1 MATHSFGFGLL
12 TLLSLFCEKIKINK
26 NNRFAWYINN
36 LNDDYNSDSDDD
48 FVPEDNTLNS
58 EDEYDTDD
66 SSVNFADEEANE
78 SPIVM
83 GCTR

>member
-1 MATHSFGFGLL
+1 MT
-12 TLLSLFCEKIKINK
+12 
-26 NNRFAWYINN
+26 
-36 LNDDYNSDSDDD
+36 
-48 FVPEDNTLNS
+48 VPEDNTLNS

-78 SPIVM
+78 SPIVV